1 MTRAVTL
8 ANLADTNIFTVDG
21 ANDRVGIGTTQPT
34 EKLEVVGVVSAT
46 SFFGDGSNLE
56 GVASAGLGTALSDVD
71 TDANSVIYFTNT
83 TLGIGSTVIV
93 DPPSTTNVA
102 YTQYQEVSLDADV
115 DLIVAEGDDFVPDIL
130 GLGENSM
137 TFGIRGGG
145 SSGGSSSGI
154 SAVVEDVT
162 PQLGGNLD
170 LNSKT
175 INGNGNINIT
185 GTISGDGSGLTNLSG
200 VGAGIGVSNSGT
212 AVGTAQ
218 TINFGSGISIS
229 AVNAGFATV
238 TVSAGSTADV
248 STSTLNVTGVST
260 FAGDIT
266 PNGAINFGGTS
277 NLTLGDNNSLHV
289 GTGNDLRILHSG
301 GDSIIRHDTTD
312 GEFALLTTNEVRITN
327 SGFAKTAAIFK
338 PTAETQLYHNHSKKL
353 ETTGYGVTVT
363 GIVSATSYRGDGSQL
378 TGVGAASTAD
388 VSTSTLNVVGVST
401 LTGKVGVGTISA
413 GNANL
418 AVVSA
423 TQAAFSIGQNVDG
436 SGVNHL
442 GMYYASA
449 GGGGADVFTSNGD
462 LSFWVDGAGGS
473 GSQIEFGNGFG
484 PGAGGATWM
493 TITSSQ
499 LSITGIAS
507 ASTHV
512 SSGIVTYYGDSSYS
526 AAGRWVLGA
535 SGSSHYTFT
544 GPGLGHST
552 LNDPTLYL
560 MRGQTYM
567 FENKMSAHPF
577 RIQSTSNG
585 STGTQW
591 NVGVTNND
599 VSNGVLIFEV
609 PFVCPN
615 TLYYQCTAHAN
626 MGGVLNIVT

>member
-21 ANDRVGIGTTQPT
+21 ANDRVGIGSTQPT
-34 EKLEVVGVVSAT
+34 EKLDVVGVVSAT

-83 TLGIGSTVIV
+83 TLGIGSTVVV

-102 YTQYQEVSLDADV
+102 YTQYQEVSLDDTV
-115 DLIVAEGDDFVPDIL
+115 DLIVADGDDFVPDIL
-130 GLGENSM
+130 GLGENAM
-137 TFGIRGGG
+137 TFGISGSG
-145 SSGGSSSGI
+145 SSGSGSGI
-154 SAVVEDVT
+154 SNVVEDTT

-175 INGNGNINIT
+175 INGNGNININ
-185 GTISGDGSGLTNLSG
+185 GTFSGDGSGLTNLTG

-248 STSTLNVTGVST
+248 STSTLNVTGVTTVGVMTASSLEVTTGIAT
-260 FAGDIT
+260 FAGESSTTQGIHL
-266 PNGAINFGGTS
+266 NIGSQKLKIFGGS
-277 NLTLGDNNSLHV
+277 NETYFRNTDGSGGGGGINIQGRGGASLWQ
-289 GTGNDLRILHSG
+289 GTGNLAVQASGDGAGILYYQS
-301 GDSIIRHDTTD
+301 SPR
-312 GEFALLTTNEVRITN
+312 
-327 SGFAKTAAIFK
+327 
-338 PTAETQLYHNHSKKL
+338 
-353 ETTGYGVTVT
+353 
-363 GIVSATSYRGDGSQL
+363 VSATS
-378 TGVGAASTAD
+378 TGV
-388 VSTSTLNVVGVST
+388 
-401 LTGKVGVGTISA
+401 
-413 GNANL
+413 NL
-418 AVVSA
+418 A
-423 TQAAFSIGQNVDG
+423 
-436 SGVNHL
+436 
-442 GMYYASA
+442 
-449 GGGGADVFTSNGD
+449 
-462 LSFWVDGAGGS
+462 
-473 GSQIEFGNGFG
+473 
-484 PGAGGATWM
+484 
-493 TITSSQ
+493 
-499 LSITGIAS
+499 GIVT

-512 SSGIVTYYGDSSYS
+512 NSGIVTYYGDSSYS

-535 SGSSHYTFT
+535 SGSDHYTFT

-552 LNDPTLYL
+552 INDPTLYL

-577 RIQSTSNG
+577 RIQSTANG

-615 TLYYQCTAHAN
+615 TLYYQCTAHTN

>member
-21 ANDRVGIGTTQPT
+21 STDRVGIGTTQPT
-34 EKLEVVGVVSAT
+34 EKLQVVGVVSAT

-93 DPPSTTNVA
+93 DPPSTTNIA

-137 TFGIRGGG
+137 TFGISGSG
-145 SSGGSSSGI
+145 SSGGGSSGI
-154 SAVVEDVT
+154 SAVVEDTT

-185 GTISGDGSGLTNLSG
+185 GTFTGDGSGLTNVSA
-200 VGAGIGVSNSGT
+200 VGTGIGVSNSGT
-212 AVGTAQ
+212 NVGTAQ
-218 TINFGSGISIS
+218 TINFGTGITVSTVS
-229 AVNAGFATV
+229 AGLATV

-248 STSTLNVTGVST
+248 STTTLNVTGVST
-260 FAGDIT
+260 LASATFSGFSTFSAIRLGDGNDSNTNNIKF
-266 PNGAINFGGTS
+266 GADKDLEIYHSGVHAFLQNDTGNVYLRSSAGTS
-277 NLTLGDNNSLHV
+277 INIEPAAGAA
-289 GTGNDLRILHSG
+289 G
-301 GDSIIRHDTTD
+301 IIANAGSDV
-312 GEFALLTTNEVRITN
+312 E
-327 SGFAKTAAIFK
+327 
-338 PTAETQLYHNHSKKL
+338 LYHNNSKKF
-353 ETTGYGVTVT
+353 ET
-363 GIVSATSYRGDGSQL
+363 
-378 TGVGAASTAD
+378 ASD
-388 VSTSTLNVVGVST
+388 
-401 LTGKVGVGTISA
+401 
-413 GNANL
+413 
-418 AVVSA
+418 
-423 TQAAFSIGQNVDG
+423 
-436 SGVNHL
+436 GVN
-442 GMYYASA
+442 
-449 GGGGADVFTSNGD
+449 
-462 LSFWVDGAGGS
+462 
-473 GSQIEFGNGFG
+473 
-484 PGAGGATWM
+484 
-493 TITSSQ
+493 
-499 LSITGIAS
+499 ITGIAS

-535 SGSSHYTFT
+535 DGSNHYTFT

-567 FENKMSAHPF
+567 FENKMGAHPF

>member
-8 ANLADTNIFTVDG
+8 ANLADQNILTADG
-21 ANDRVGIGTTQPT
+21 VNDRVGIGSTQPT
-34 EKLEVVGVVSAT
+34 VKLDVAGIVTAT
-46 SFFGDGSNLE
+46 AFYGDGSNLE

-71 TDANSVIYFTNT
+71 TEANSVIYFTNT
-83 TLGIGSTVIV
+83 TLGIGSTVVV
-93 DPPSTTNVA
+93 DPPSSSNVA

-130 GLGENSM
+130 GLEEGAM
-137 TFGIRGGG
+137 LFGANASG
-145 SSGGSSSGI
+145 GGSSSGI
-154 SAVVEDVT
+154 AAVVEDTT

-185 GTISGDGSGLTNLSG
+185 GTFSGDGSGLTNLSG

-212 AVGTAQ
+212 SVGTAQ
-218 TINFGSGISIS
+218 TINFGTGISIS

-238 TVSAGSTADV
+238 TVSA
-248 STSTLNVTGVST
+248 
-260 FAGDIT
+260 
-266 PNGAINFGGTS
+266 
-277 NLTLGDNNSLHV
+277 
-289 GTGNDLRILHSG
+289 
-301 GDSIIRHDTTD
+301 
-312 GEFALLTTNEVRITN
+312 
-327 SGFAKTAAIFK
+327 
-338 PTAETQLYHNHSKKL
+338 
-353 ETTGYGVTVT
+353 
-363 GIVSATSYRGDGSQL
+363 
-378 TGVGAASTAD
+378 ASTAD
-388 VSTSTLNVVGVST
+388 VNTSSLVVSGVST
-401 LTGKVGVGTISA
+401 LA
-413 GNANL
+413 G
-418 AVVSA
+418 A
-423 TQAAFSIGQNVDG
+423 TF
-436 SGVNHL
+436 SGVTTFTDNITADGITLDL
-442 GMYYASA
+442 GSETSNLYIGRSNDRIEMSHN
-449 GGGGADVFTSNGD
+449 TSNGNLTCTTGYMYIRGVGGFRVQKEGGGYDD
-462 LSFWVDGAGGS
+462 LIIANSDGS
-473 GSQIEFGNGFG
+473 VELFYDDVKRLETSTNGVHV
-484 PGAGGATWM
+484 
-493 TITSSQ
+493 
-499 LSITGIAS
+499 TGIVT

-512 SSGIVTYYGDSSYS
+512 DSGIVTYRGDSSYS

-535 SGSSHYTFT
+535 DGTNHYTFT

-567 FENKMSAHPF
+567 FENKMGAHPF

-585 STGTQW
+585 SAGTQW